1 MKPKKITSCMLF
13 AMIFSCGMSLQA
25 ANIKAVNF
33 IHDNSIRGCDIH
45 LSKEGNKYFA
55 DVYNQQQ
62 TIEMWVRISETLDA
76 QGGVL
81 ISTKSA
87 FVDDPANDNK
97 SGGYELMLQ
106 PNGWARA
113 TFCVGNG
120 GNEPKWVNTQL
131 QAGEWAK
138 LSMVIDGNKLI
149 CYKNG
154 EKTVEETFSAPI
166 AVGTGDLTLGANPN
180 WVDGEKFQGMIT
192 DVRIWTVARTEEEIK
207 SDLNYYFASK
217 KENLFLNWNVQEG
230 EGTTLKNLMHSSRN
244 QASIVLI
251 NDMDETGIEWV
262 DNSGCPI
269 YEEGSSS
276 IETAR
281 QKQAAYISGDNIL
294 IDGENING
302 AALYTIDGRLVM
314 SISSHH
320 NTIDIS
326 DLTPGYYIFKAII
339 DNNPVSLKLRK

>member
-45 LSKEGNKYFA
+45 LSQEGNKYFA

-138 LSMVIDGNKLI
+138 LSMVIDRNKLI

-154 EKTVEETFSAPI
+154 EKNGGGNFQRTDSCWHRRPHI
-166 AVGTGDLTLGANPN
+166 GCQSQLGRRR
-180 WVDGEKFQGMIT
+180 KI
-192 DVRIWTVARTEEEIK
+192 
-207 SDLNYYFASK
+207 
-217 KENLFLNWNVQEG
+217 
-230 EGTTLKNLMHSSRN
+230 SRN
-244 QASIVLI
+244 DNRCQNLDGSPHRRRNKIRFELLFRLKKREPLSQLEHAGRRRH
-251 NDMDETGIEWV
+251 DIE
-262 DNSGCPI
+262 
-269 YEEGSSS
+269 
-276 IETAR
+276 
-281 QKQAAYISGDNIL
+281 
-294 IDGENING
+294 
-302 AALYTIDGRLVM
+302 
-314 SISSHH
+314 
-320 NTIDIS
+320 
-326 DLTPGYYIFKAII
+326 
-339 DNNPVSLKLRK
+339 KLDAFE

>member
-1 MKPKKITSCMLF
+1 MLF

-45 LSKEGNKYFA
+45 LSQEGNKYFA

-154 EKTVEETFSAPI
+154 EKQWRKLSAH
-166 AVGTGDLTLGANPN
+166 
-180 WVDGEKFQGMIT
+180 Q
-192 DVRIWTVARTEEEIK
+192 
-207 SDLNYYFASK
+207 
-217 KENLFLNWNVQEG
+217 
-230 EGTTLKNLMHSSRN
+230 
-244 QASIVLI
+244 
-251 NDMDETGIEWV
+251 
-262 DNSGCPI
+262 
-269 YEEGSSS
+269 
-276 IETAR
+276 
-281 QKQAAYISGDNIL
+281 
-294 IDGENING
+294 
-302 AALYTIDGRLVM
+302 
-314 SISSHH
+314 
-320 NTIDIS
+320 
-326 DLTPGYYIFKAII
+326 
-339 DNNPVSLKLRK
+339 

>member
-1 MKPKKITSCMLF
+1 M
-13 AMIFSCGMSLQA
+13 
-25 ANIKAVNF
+25 
-33 IHDNSIRGCDIH
+33 
-45 LSKEGNKYFA
+45 
-55 DVYNQQQ
+55 
-62 TIEMWVRISETLDA
+62 
-76 QGGVL
+76 
-81 ISTKSA
+81 
-87 FVDDPANDNK
+87 
-97 SGGYELMLQ
+97 
-106 PNGWARA
+106 
-113 TFCVGNG
+113 
-120 GNEPKWVNTQL
+120 
-131 QAGEWAK
+131 
-138 LSMVIDGNKLI
+138 
-149 CYKNG
+149 
-154 EKTVEETFSAPI
+154 EETFSAPI

-180 WVDGEKFQGMIT
+180 WVDGEKFQVMIT
-192 DVRIWTVARTEEEIK
+192 DVRIWTGARTEEEIK

-217 KENLFLNWNVQEG
+217 KENLFLNWNMQEG

>member
-1 MKPKKITSCMLF
+1 
-13 AMIFSCGMSLQA
+13 
-25 ANIKAVNF
+25 
-33 IHDNSIRGCDIH
+33 
-45 LSKEGNKYFA
+45 
-55 DVYNQQQ
+55 
-62 TIEMWVRISETLDA
+62 
-76 QGGVL
+76 
-81 ISTKSA
+81 
-87 FVDDPANDNK
+87 
-97 SGGYELMLQ
+97 
-106 PNGWARA
+106 
-113 TFCVGNG
+113 
-120 GNEPKWVNTQL
+120 
-131 QAGEWAK
+131 
-138 LSMVIDGNKLI
+138 
-149 CYKNG
+149 
-154 EKTVEETFSAPI
+154 
-166 AVGTGDLTLGANPN
+166 
-180 WVDGEKFQGMIT
+180 MIT

-217 KENLFLNWNVQEG
+217 KENLFLNWNMQEG

-251 NDMDETGIEWV
+251 NDI
-262 DNSGCPI
+262 SGCPI

>member
-1 MKPKKITSCMLF
+1 MLF

-45 LSKEGNKYFA
+45 LSQEGNKYFA
-55 DVYNQQQ
+55 DIYNQQQ

-217 KENLFLNWNVQEG
+217 KENLFLNW
-230 EGTTLKNLMHSSRN
+230 TSASLMICWVAVRFSGSAAGVSSAGASVVSLVSVVSVVSVVWVSSAGAGVSAGVVAGAAAQAAMDRTITAASRS
-244 QASIVLI
+244 ASIFF
-251 NDMDETGIEWV
+251 
-262 DNSGCPI
+262 
-269 YEEGSSS
+269 
-276 IETAR
+276 
-281 QKQAAYISGDNIL
+281 IL
-294 IDGENING
+294 IFLLIK
-302 AALYTIDGRLVM
+302 
-314 SISSHH
+314 
-320 NTIDIS
+320 
-326 DLTPGYYIFKAII
+326 F
-339 DNNPVSLKLRK
+339 

>member
-1 MKPKKITSCMLF
+1 
-13 AMIFSCGMSLQA
+13 
-25 ANIKAVNF
+25 
-33 IHDNSIRGCDIH
+33 
-45 LSKEGNKYFA
+45 
-55 DVYNQQQ
+55 
-62 TIEMWVRISETLDA
+62 
-76 QGGVL
+76 
-81 ISTKSA
+81 
-87 FVDDPANDNK
+87 
-97 SGGYELMLQ
+97 
-106 PNGWARA
+106 
-113 TFCVGNG
+113 
-120 GNEPKWVNTQL
+120 
-131 QAGEWAK
+131 
-138 LSMVIDGNKLI
+138 
-149 CYKNG
+149 
-154 EKTVEETFSAPI
+154 
-166 AVGTGDLTLGANPN
+166 
-180 WVDGEKFQGMIT
+180 MIT

-217 KENLFLNWNVQEG
+217 KENLFLNWNMQEG

-302 AALYTIDGRLVM
+302 AALYTIDV
-314 SISSHH
+314 
-320 NTIDIS
+320 S

>member
-45 LSKEGNKYFA
+45 LSQEGNKYFA

-62 TIEMWVRISETLDA
+62 TIEMWMRISETLDA

-217 KENLFLNWNVQEG
+217 KREPLSQLEHAG
-230 EGTTLKNLMHSSRN
+230 RRRH
-244 QASIVLI
+244 
-251 NDMDETGIEWV
+251 DIE
-262 DNSGCPI
+262 
-269 YEEGSSS
+269 
-276 IETAR
+276 
-281 QKQAAYISGDNIL
+281 
-294 IDGENING
+294 
-302 AALYTIDGRLVM
+302 
-314 SISSHH
+314 
-320 NTIDIS
+320 
-326 DLTPGYYIFKAII
+326 
-339 DNNPVSLKLRK
+339 KLDAFE

>member
-1 MKPKKITSCMLF
+1 M
-13 AMIFSCGMSLQA
+13 LQA
-25 ANIKAVNF
+25 Y
-33 IHDNSIRGCDIH
+33 G
-45 LSKEGNKYFA
+45 L
-55 DVYNQQQ
+55 
-62 TIEMWVRISETLDA
+62 
-76 QGGVL
+76 
-81 ISTKSA
+81 
-87 FVDDPANDNK
+87 
-97 SGGYELMLQ
+97 
-106 PNGWARA
+106 ARA

-138 LSMVIDGNKLI
+138 LSMVIDGNILI
-149 CYKNG
+149 RYKIG
-154 EKTVEETFSAPI
+154 EKSVEETFSAPI

-180 WVDGEKFQGMIT
+180 WVDGEKFQVMIT

-217 KENLFLNWNVQEG
+217 KENLFLNWNMQEG

-251 NDMDETGIEWV
+251 NDMDETGR
-262 DNSGCPI
+262 GCSI

-276 IETAR
+276 IESVR
-281 QKQAAYISGDNIL
+281 HKHVAYISGDNIL

-339 DNNPVSLKLRK
+339 DNNPVSLKLRN

>member
-45 LSKEGNKYFA
+45 LSQEGNKYFA

-154 EKTVEETFSAPI
+154 EKTVEETFSAPMS
-166 AVGTGDLTLGANPN
+166 
-180 WVDGEKFQGMIT
+180 EF
-192 DVRIWTVARTEEEIK
+192 
-207 SDLNYYFASK
+207 
-217 KENLFLNWNVQEG
+217 
-230 EGTTLKNLMHSSRN
+230 
-244 QASIVLI
+244 
-251 NDMDETGIEWV
+251 
-262 DNSGCPI
+262 
-269 YEEGSSS
+269 
-276 IETAR
+276 
-281 QKQAAYISGDNIL
+281 
-294 IDGENING
+294 
-302 AALYTIDGRLVM
+302 GR
-314 SISSHH
+314 
-320 NTIDIS
+320 
-326 DLTPGYYIFKAII
+326 
-339 DNNPVSLKLRK
+339 

>member
-45 LSKEGNKYFA
+45 LSQEGNKYFA

-154 EKTVEETFSAPI
+154 EKTVISHAVETKVS
-166 AVGTGDLTLGANPN
+166 VNP
-180 WVDGEKFQGMIT
+180 MS
-192 DVRIWTVARTEEEIK
+192 TEEEIK

-217 KENLFLNWNVQEG
+217 KENLFLNWNMQEG

>member
-1 MKPKKITSCMLF
+1 MLF

-45 LSKEGNKYFA
+45 LSQEGNKYFA

-180 WVDGEKFQGMIT
+180 WGRRRKI
-192 DVRIWTVARTEEEIK
+192 
-207 SDLNYYFASK
+207 
-217 KENLFLNWNVQEG
+217 
-230 EGTTLKNLMHSSRN
+230 SRN
-244 QASIVLI
+244 DNRCQNLDGSPHRRRNKIRFELLFRLKKREPLSQLEHAGRRRH
-251 NDMDETGIEWV
+251 DIE
-262 DNSGCPI
+262 
-269 YEEGSSS
+269 
-276 IETAR
+276 
-281 QKQAAYISGDNIL
+281 
-294 IDGENING
+294 
-302 AALYTIDGRLVM
+302 
-314 SISSHH
+314 
-320 NTIDIS
+320 
-326 DLTPGYYIFKAII
+326 
-339 DNNPVSLKLRK
+339 KLDAFE